1 MAILAFYHVWVL
13 VTVNDGVRMAVIGF
27 FISVN
32 MDVSMEMG
40 MLVGMEQITVPVFV
54 GVPMTAFMGMLQG
67 NGVSN

>member
-32 MDVSMEMG
+32 RHSLNKNMQNSPKV
-40 MLVGMEQITVPVFV
+40 
-54 GVPMTAFMGMLQG
+54 
-67 NGVSN
+67 NN